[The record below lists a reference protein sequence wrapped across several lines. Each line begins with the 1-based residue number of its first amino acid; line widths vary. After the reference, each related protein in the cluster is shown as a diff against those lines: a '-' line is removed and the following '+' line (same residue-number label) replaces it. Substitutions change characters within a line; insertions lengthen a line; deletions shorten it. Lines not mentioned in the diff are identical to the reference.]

1 MLRHTG
7 LRFLLPYM
15 REYRGTLIVG
25 TLYALVGASASAFSP
40 TVLGWA
46 IDELQ
51 HGVRPMILLWYAL
64 ALIGLA
70 STLALFRYL
79 LRMLTGGIAA
89 GISYKMSQDLFGRI
103 LQLDRNAIIEYGTG
117 DLLSRGTS
125 DFSYIWRF
133 YSAGFQMAM
142 HALFLLLIGV
152 ILMSLASPLLAGIVV
167 GMLMISMV
175 AQMRLGRVLERAFDR
190 VQREMARMSAFAQ
203 EHLGAARMLTAYA
216 QEQPS
221 VDAFRRA
228 NDRYVHSNLRYMF
241 RAGAIA
247 PLPSLMVRLSTMLVL
262 AVGGVLILNN
272 RLTVGEYVTFI
283 VYLGLLSGAAQNLAQ
298 AYERMQQ
305 GSAAAGR
312 IGEVLLRRPAITDAP
327 DAVAPKIQGAIRFE
341 HVGVR
346 AGDNWVLHDVTL
358 DIPAGTTLGIVGA
371 TGAGKTTLLS
381 MIGRIQDPHEGR
393 VLIDGHDV
401 RHIRLRELRRAVA
414 YVPQETL
421 LFGMP
426 LRDNITLGLSNVPD
440 ERVHAAIKAARLSND
455 LVQLPQGLGTIVGE
469 RGATLSGGQKQR
481 TAIARALVRDPQIL
495 ILDDSLASVD
505 AHTASEIIAELGR
518 ARSNRTCLI
527 VSQRIAAVRD
537 AEQIIVLDNG
547 RIVERGT
554 HQSLLHADGLYAAMF
569 RREVQQAEE
578 QISE

>member
-1 MLRHTG
+1 MLRSTG

-25 TLYALVGASASAFSP
+25 TLYALIGASASAFSP

-51 HGVRPMILLWYAL
+51 HGVRPMVLLWYAL

-70 STLALFRYL
+70 STLAVFRYL

-103 LQLDRNAIIEYGTG
+103 LQLDRNTIIEYGTG

-125 DFSYIWRF
+125 DFTYIWRF

-167 GMLMISMV
+167 GMLTVSLLI
-175 AQMRLGRVLERAFDR
+175 QIRLGRVLERAFDR

-221 VDAFRRA
+221 VAAFKRA
-228 NDRYVHSNLRYMF
+228 NDRYVHGNLQYMF

-247 PLPSLMVRLSTMLVL
+247 PLPSLMVRLATMLVL
-262 AVGGVLILNN
+262 AVGGVLILNGG
-272 RLTVGEYVTFI
+272 LTVGEYVTFI
-283 VYLGLLSGAAQNLAQ
+283 VYLGLLSSSAQSLAQ
-298 AYERMQQ
+298 AYQRLQQ

-312 IGEVLLRRPAITDAP
+312 IGEILLRRPAIADAP
-327 DAVAPKIQGAIRFE
+327 DAVSSKLKGAIRFE
-341 HVGVR
+341 HVGVH
-346 AGDNWVLHDVTL
+346 AGDSWVLRDITL

-381 MIGRIQDPHEGR
+381 LIGRIQDPHEGR
-393 VLIDGHDV
+393 VLLDGQDV
-401 RHIRLRELRRAVA
+401 REMKLKTLRRAVA

-426 LRDNITLGLSNVPD
+426 LRDNITFGLSNVSD
-440 ERVHAAIKAARLSND
+440 ERIHAAIEAARLSKD
-455 LVQLPQGLGTIVGE
+455 LVQLPQGLGTTVGE

-481 TAIARALVRDPQIL
+481 TAIARALVRDPHVL

-518 ARSNRTCLI
+518 ARSSRTCLV

-537 AEQIIVLDNG
+537 AEQIIVLDDG

-554 HQSLLHADGLYAAMF
+554 HQSLLQADGLYAAMF

>member
-1 MLRHTG
+1 MLRNTG
-7 LRFLLPYM
+7 LRFLMPYM
-15 REYRGTLIVG
+15 RDYRGTLILG
-25 TLYALVGASASAFSP
+25 TLYALLGAGASAFSP

-51 HGVRPMILLWYAL
+51 QGVRPRAWLWYAL
-64 ALIGLA
+64 SLIGLA
-70 STLALFRYL
+70 VTLAIFRYL

-89 GISYKMSQDLFGRI
+89 GISYKMSQDLFARI
-103 LQLDRNAIIEYGTG
+103 LELDHNTIIEYGTG

-125 DFSYIWRF
+125 DFAYIWRF

-152 ILMSLASPLLAGIVV
+152 ILMATASPLLAGIVV
-167 GMLMISMV
+167 GMLTVSLL
-175 AQMRLGRVLERAFDR
+175 AQIRLGRILERAFDR

-203 EHLGAARMLTAYA
+203 EHLGAARMLIAYA

-228 NDRYVHSNLRYMF
+228 NDRYVHNNLQYMF

-247 PLPSLMVRLSTMLVL
+247 PLPSLMVRLATMLVL
-262 AVGGVLILNN
+262 AVGGILILNN
-272 RLTVGEYVTFI
+272 QLTVGEYVTFI
-283 VYLGLLSGAAQNLAQ
+283 VYLGLLSNAAQSLAQ
-298 AYERMQQ
+298 AYERLQQ

-312 IGEVLLRRPAITDAP
+312 IGEILLRRPRVTDAP
-327 DAVAPKIQGAIRFE
+327 DAASPKLQGALRFE

-346 AGDNWVLHDVTL
+346 AGDNWVLHDINL

-371 TGAGKTTLLS
+371 TGAGKTTLLNL
-381 MIGRIQDPHEGR
+381 IGRIQDPHEGR
-393 VLIDGHDV
+393 VLLDGHDV
-401 RHIRLRELRRAVA
+401 KQIKLKTLRRAVA

-440 ERVHAAIKAARLSND
+440 ERVHGAIQAARLSND

-481 TAIARALVRDPQIL
+481 TASARALVRDPHVL
-495 ILDDSLASVD
+495 VLDDSLASVD

-518 ARSNRTCLI
+518 TRSNRTCLL

-554 HQSLLHADGLYAAMF
+554 HQSLLQADGLYAAMF

-578 QISE
+578 QISA

>member
-1 MLRHTG
+1 
-7 LRFLLPYM
+7 M
-15 REYRGTLIVG
+15 RDYRGTLILG
-25 TLYALVGASASAFSP
+25 TLYALLGASASAFSP

-51 HGVRPMILLWYAL
+51 HGVRPMVLLWYAL

-70 STLALFRYL
+70 STLAIFRYL

-89 GISYKMSQDLFGRI
+89 GISYQMSQDLFARI
-103 LQLDRNAIIEYGTG
+103 LQLDRSTIVEYGTG

-125 DFSYIWRF
+125 DFAYIWRF

-167 GMLMISMV
+167 GMLSV
-175 AQMRLGRVLERAFDR
+175 SLLAQIRLGRMLERAFDR

-221 VDAFRRA
+221 VAAFKAA
-228 NDRYVHSNLRYMF
+228 NDVYVQRNLQYMF
-241 RAGAIA
+241 RSGAIA
-247 PLPSLMVRLSTMLVL
+247 PLPSLMVRLATMLVL
-262 AVGGVLILNN
+262 AVGGVLILNH

-283 VYLGLLSGAAQNLAQ
+283 VYLGLLSSAAQQLAQ
-298 AYERMQQ
+298 AYERLQQ

-312 IGEVLLRRPAITDAP
+312 IGEILLRRPTVMDAP
-327 DAVAPKIQGAIRFE
+327 DPISPKIQGAIRFE
-341 HVGVR
+341 NVGVH
-346 AGDNWVLHDVTL
+346 AGDSWVLRDITL

-381 MIGRIQDPHEGR
+381 LIGRIQDPHEGR
-393 VLIDGHDV
+393 VLLDGHDV
-401 RHIRLRELRRAVA
+401 RQIKLKELRRAVA

-440 ERVHAAIKAARLSND
+440 ERVHEAITAARLSND
-455 LVQLPQGLGTIVGE
+455 LVQLPHGLGTIVGE
-469 RGATLSGGQKQR
+469 RGASLSGGQKQR
-481 TAIARALVRDPQIL
+481 TAIARALVRDPHVL

-518 ARSNRTCLI
+518 SRANRTCLV

-547 RIVERGT
+547 RIAERGT
-554 HQSLLHADGLYAAMF
+554 HHSLLQADGLYAAMF